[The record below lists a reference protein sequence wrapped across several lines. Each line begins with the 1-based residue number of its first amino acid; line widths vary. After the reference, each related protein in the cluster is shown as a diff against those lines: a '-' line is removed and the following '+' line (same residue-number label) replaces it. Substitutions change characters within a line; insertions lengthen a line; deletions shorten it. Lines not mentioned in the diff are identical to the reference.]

1 MIYTEMTK
9 KAMIVCFEKHKNQTD
24 KCGVPYPFHP
34 FHVAESMTD
43 EITTC
48 VALLHDVIEDTDT
61 TLEQLKAFG
70 FPDVVVDAV
79 ALMTHAEGVPYLDY
93 VRKIKDNDVARRV
106 KLSDLAHNS
115 DLSRLTTITEK
126 DLKRAEKYRMAIE
139 ILTVAI

>member
-9 KAMIVCFEKHKNQTD
+9 KAMVLCFEKHKNQTD

-61 TLEQLKAFG
+61 TPEQLKALG
-70 FPDVVVDAV
+70 FPDAVVDAV
-79 ALMTHAEGVPYLDY
+79 VWMTHKEGVPYMTY
-93 VRKIKDNDVARRV
+93 IKRIKDNDVARRV

-115 DLSRLTTITEK
+115 DLSRLTNVTEK
-126 DLKRAEKYRMAIE
+126 DLKRVEKYKTAID
-139 ILTVAI
+139 ILLS